1 MTVLLDDG
9 TGTFPYD
16 VSSYVRLPNGISLTH
31 GRADEQGDIQPS
43 TMSLTFDNLDG
54 RFTLGSTIIASPSP
68 IQINNRIRVRLTVS
82 GTTVDRF
89 TGYVQEWPVEWPSG
103 GQEFSTVSITATDAL
118 ARLGRI
124 PTRLPV
130 TEAQLSNGA
139 TVVWPLTDPTP
150 KSTPGMVG
158 PVAWPVGPDATT
170 VGPLRMLGKPVG
182 GDTQYPEFASE
193 ACPNDNGSIIK
204 FVDAISNPY
213 QLGKVFGGDTSTA
226 TGLGHPWSSA
236 FQIEMA
242 FKGTPGSAGN
252 FMQVGD
258 ALQPSTTA
266 VWFGTFDDQL
276 ALYHYVGGVT
286 TKVVSTQSVMDNEW
300 HLCTAR
306 VTNSGITIELWLD
319 GELVGSDS
327 SPNIPTGTLD
337 AVKASNAIT
346 GEVAMGHFAFYPHSA
361 TTNAVS
367 WQAFGSD
374 EGRPTTLSILR
385 YALLAGV
392 TSSSTGVPTRFAPVF
407 NASDYAEL
415 MTEVVKADNGR
426 LYVNGSGTLIHEGNT
441 ARLTKVYAGAP
452 DITVTV
458 DSLNADAS
466 FSVDTQRMANRVEVT
481 RAGGSSVVTEDAT
494 SIAQHGVYGTSDT
507 IQVLTDDDAANL
519 AAYFLWLNK
528 NPSSRLAGV
537 KVDLL
542 TQTTAIQQAFLI
554 NLMGAWLRFTGLPSQ
569 APTGATADLYIEG
582 WTEVI
587 TKTDW
592 SIDLNTSPKR
602 ETATT
607 WWRLNDAN
615 FPLGTNTAL
624 YY

>member
-16 VSSYVRLPNGISLTH
+16 VSSYVSLSGITMTH
-31 GRADEQGDIQPS
+31 GRADEQGDVQPS
-43 TMSLTFDNLDG
+43 TMSLTFDNIDG

-82 GTTVDRF
+82 ATTVTRF

-103 GQEFSTVSITATDAL
+103 GQEFSTVTITATDAL

-130 TEAQLSNGA
+130 TERQLWCGA
-139 TVVWPLTDPTP
+139 TVVWPLTEPAP
-150 KSTPGMVG
+150 KSTPGMVA
-158 PVAWPVGPDATT
+158 PVAWPVGPNAAT
-170 VGPLRMLGKPVG
+170 VGPLRMVGKASG
-182 GDTQYPEFASE
+182 GDAQYPEFASE
-193 ACPNDNGSIIK
+193 ACPNDNGSVIK
-204 FVDAISNPY
+204 FVEALSNPY
-213 QLGKVFGGDTSTA
+213 QLGKIFGGDTSTA
-226 TGLGHPWSSA
+226 TGLGHPWSTN

-242 FKGTPGSAGN
+242 FKGTPGSGGN

-258 ALQPSTTA
+258 ALQPSTQA
-266 VWFGTFDDQL
+266 VWFGSFNNDQL
-276 ALYHYVGGVT
+276 AVYHLVGGVT
-286 TKVVSTQSVMDNEW
+286 TSIVSAQSVMDNEW
-300 HLCTAR
+300 HLCT
-306 VTNSGITIELWLD
+306 VIVDDSGISTELWLD
-319 GELVGSDS
+319 GELVGTAMN
-327 SPNIPTGTLD
+327 PNIPTGTLD
-337 AVKASNAIT
+337 AVKSSNAIV
-346 GEVAMGHFAFYPHSA
+346 GEVAIGHFAFYPHSA
-361 TTNAVS
+361 NTNPSV
-367 WQAFGSD
+367 WQSFGSAQ
-374 EGRPTTLSILR
+374 GRATSATIPT
-385 YALLAGV
+385 YAQSAGV
-392 TSSSTGVPTRFAPVF
+392 TSSSTGVPTRFIPVF
-407 NASDYAEL
+407 NASDYATL

-426 LYVNGSGTLIHEGNT
+426 LYVNGSGTVIHEGNT
-441 ARLTKVYAGAP
+441 AKLTKVYAGTP

-458 DSLNADAS
+458 DALNSDAS

-481 RAGGSSVVTEDAT
+481 RAGGGSVVAEDAS
-494 SIAQHGVYGTSDT
+494 SIAQHGVYGTSET
-507 IQVLTDDDAANL
+507 VQVLSDDDAANL
-519 AAYFLWLNK
+519 AAYYLWLNK
-528 NPSSRLAGV
+528 DPSTRLAGV

-542 TQTTAIQQAFLI
+542 TQTTAIQQSFLI

-587 TKTDW
+587 TKTGW
-592 SIDLNTSPKR
+592 SLDLNTSPKR